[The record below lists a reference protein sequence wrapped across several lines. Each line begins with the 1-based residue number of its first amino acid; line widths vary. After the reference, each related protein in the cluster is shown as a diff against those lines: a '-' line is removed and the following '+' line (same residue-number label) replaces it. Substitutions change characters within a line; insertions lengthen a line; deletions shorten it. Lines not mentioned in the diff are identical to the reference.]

1 MGMFRIA
8 ASLGT
13 MGAVSPRSRQSRDTR
28 ALRNEARKQTALLRQ
43 IAAASAASRETDP
56 EL

>member
-8 ASLGT
+8 ASIGT

-43 IAAASAASRETDP
+43 IAASRETDP
-56 EL
+56 E